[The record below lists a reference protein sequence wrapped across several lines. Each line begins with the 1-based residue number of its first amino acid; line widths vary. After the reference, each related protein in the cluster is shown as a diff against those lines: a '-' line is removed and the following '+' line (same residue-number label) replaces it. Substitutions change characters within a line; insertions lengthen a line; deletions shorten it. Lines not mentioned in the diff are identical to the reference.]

1 MRLKLL
7 RLKNFK
13 SFREGNIIFSSDI
26 NVILGPNG
34 SGKSN
39 ICDGLKFVL
48 GERSLNNLR
57 AKSSKDLVY
66 QGAQEAHVEAVFE
79 HDNKEIVLERIVR
92 DDKNIYYIN
101 SKRFSYEEYINELS
115 KLQLGN
121 SYRFF
126 IMQGQVER
134 IIGLGKRERLQLLYD
149 GAGVN
154 QFETRKEEVLENIK
168 ETDQK
173 ISQLSLM
180 VGEKMKYLEE
190 LKAEMERVERYLQI
204 QQRIEILRN
213 SIMYREYST
222 RVRSLENL
230 RQKMDELLAKQE
242 EKKKRADELRAKI
255 DEINRERE
263 RITEELTSG
272 QSSKALIELTEQQQ
286 ILEKKREELMSYQRI
301 LFERNKMYNSMLSK
315 RQESVSII
323 ESLKSKVKN
332 VEVDDI
338 QKYLDE
344 LKTVNLEKT
353 TIESELANMMVKY
366 REFAEIKRSIDEL
379 NRLKEEQARLN
390 REIVESYRR
399 DNELSKMLKEI
410 DEELR
415 RLERERDTYQFQ
427 SNVSAL
433 DMFVKDL
440 KGNVD
445 GIYDLVINLISF
457 DPKLK
462 NAIDAFG
469 VRLLNVVVQDIEV
482 AKRLRDI
489 IKNTGLKLGRISI
502 IPLEQLNV
510 QSYRNVNVGLGL
522 LKTHVQI
529 DRGLEKVLD
538 YVFGDVV
545 LVNDFDEAKKYI
557 GKYRMVTLDGEFFD
571 LTGVVSVGYQGFSVS
586 AARLYGEI
594 VKRIDELRAKRES
607 VVGERERIMAKI
619 SEMRERKAHI
629 DSKISLM
636 NVNVSEKDLEMM
648 KSTIEKLQR
657 RREELARRAAEIEE
671 MLSKYK
677 ERVKY
682 AEEIAAYRKELELR
696 VQELENLDRGIA
708 ELDSEIKDLNL
719 KIRQMSDE
727 VRIAELSVAQK
738 RRKYMEVDAKAKE
751 KLELSKNKEEE
762 LKQLG
767 VELQKIS
774 EELAQMERLYY
785 KYEKDRSNIETEL
798 KSISYRED
806 IPVIE
811 GNVDSMKE
819 ELVKLEAELV
829 SFGNMNFKAKEMYEM
844 MSGDIGELDRKISK
858 LRQEKEELIN
868 IINELEAKKEIHFKD
883 FISRVNARFGELTKS
898 IPGFGQGEV
907 EYTGDDVIISLIRDG
922 KRVRLESLSGGE
934 RSLLGLLLIFAM
946 NQENPIP
953 IAVFDEVDA
962 ALDRMNKERLKEFIK
977 IHSQRTQFIIVT
989 HSQDVAR
996 VGMNIIGVSKG
1007 KDGSKLAQISM

>member
-1 MRLKLL
+1 MRLKTL
-7 RLKNFK
+7 RLKYFK
-13 SFREGNIIFSSDI
+13 SFRDGNIVFNSDI

-57 AKSSKDLVY
+57 AKSSRDLIY
-66 QGAQEAHVEAVFE
+66 QGAQEAHVEAVLD
-79 HDNKEIVLERIVR
+79 DNGNEIVLERIIR

-101 SKRFSYEEYINELS
+101 SKRLTYEEYINELS

-134 IIGLGKRERLQLLYD
+134 IIGLSKKERLQLLYD

-154 QFETRKEEVLENIK
+154 QFENRKEEVIENIR
-168 ETDQK
+168 EVDQK
-173 ISQLSLM
+173 ISQLSLV
-180 VGEKMKYLEE
+180 VGEKIKYLEE
-190 LKAEMERVERYLQI
+190 LKTEMERVERYREI
-204 QQRIEILRN
+204 QNRIDVLRN
-213 SIMYREYST
+213 SIMYREYSSRIRT
-222 RVRSLENL
+222 LENL
-230 RQKMDELLAKQE
+230 KNKMDEIMNRQE
-242 EKKKRADELRAKI
+242 EMKRKAEELRGKI

-286 ILEKKREELMSYQRI
+286 ALEKKREELMSYQRI

-315 RQESVSII
+315 RQELVSAI
-323 ESLKSKVKN
+323 EALKSKVKN
-332 VEVDDI
+332 VDVDDI

-344 LKTVNLEKT
+344 LKIINTEKN
-353 TIESELANMMVKY
+353 TIESELANIMVKY
-366 REFAEIKRSIDEL
+366 REFTDLRSNIDEL
-379 NRLKEEQARLN
+379 NRLKEEQARLS

-415 RLERERDTYQFQ
+415 RLEREKDTYQFQ
-427 SNVSAL
+427 SNISAL
-433 DMFVKDL
+433 DTFVKDL
-440 KGNVD
+440 KGNVE
-445 GIYDLVINLISF
+445 GVYDLVINLISF
-457 DPKLK
+457 DPKLR

-469 VRLLNVVVQDIEV
+469 VRLLNIVVQDIEV

-489 IKNTGLKLGRISI
+489 IKNTGLRLGRISI
-502 IPLEQLNV
+502 IPLDQLNV
-510 QSYRNVNVGLGL
+510 QSYRNVNIGLGL

-529 DRGLEKVLD
+529 DRGLERVLD

-571 LTGVVSVGYQGFSVS
+571 MTGVVSIGYQGSSVS
-586 AARLYGEI
+586 AARVYAEI
-594 VKRIDELRAKRES
+594 VKRIEELRTKKEN
-607 VVGERERIMAKI
+607 VVAERERILSKI
-619 SEMRERKAHI
+619 SEMREKKAHV
-629 DSKISLM
+629 DSRINLMSVNISDR
-636 NVNVSEKDLEMM
+636 DLESMRD
-648 KSTIEKLQR
+648 TIERLQR
-657 RREELARRAAEIEE
+657 RKEELTRRGAEIEE
-671 MLSKYK
+671 MLGRYK
-677 ERVKY
+677 ERVKH
-682 AEEIAAYRKELELR
+682 AEEVAAYRRELELR
-696 VQELENLDRGIA
+696 SQELENLDRGIA
-708 ELDSEIKDLNL
+708 ELDAEIKELNL

-738 RRKYMEVDAKAKE
+738 RRKYMEIDAKAKE
-751 KLELSKNKEEE
+751 KLEISKAKEEE

-767 VELQKIS
+767 IELQRVS

-785 KYEKDRSNIETEL
+785 RYEKERSNIEVEL
-798 KSISYRED
+798 RNISYRQD

-819 ELVKLEAELV
+819 ELMKLEAELAT
-829 SFGNMNFKAKEMYEM
+829 FGNMNFKAKEMYEM
-844 MSGDIGELDRKISK
+844 LSVDIGELDQKISK

-868 IINELEAKKEIHFKD
+868 IINELEAKKEIHFRE
-883 FISRVNARFGELTKS
+883 FISRVNARFGELTQT
-898 IPGFGQGEV
+898 IPGFGRADI
-907 EYTGDDVIISLIRDG
+907 EYTGDDVIISLTRDG
-922 KRVRLESLSGGE
+922 KKVRLESLSGGE

-946 NQENPIP
+946 NQENPLP

-977 IHSQRTQFIIVT
+977 IHSERTQFIIVT

-996 VGMNIIGVSKG
+996 VGKNIIGVSKS
-1007 KDGSKLAQISM
+1007 KDGSKLAQISL